1 MLIRMLV
8 NAALRCGL
16 KPLWSDI
23 PSVAHMRAT
32 YLRIDRLGTL
42 GRRPVRVHVEDVGGV
57 SVEWIGRPDAAR
69 DGVILYLH
77 GGGFAVRAAA
87 ADRRYCAG
95 LARRT
100 GRPVVLVPYRL
111 APEFPFPAG
120 LDDCCA
126 VYAGLLAAGIAPHRI
141 VVIGHSAGAN
151 LALALLMRARDEG
164 RPQPAGGIL
173 LSAPTDLTAGSPSA
187 TANAARD
194 SMQGP
199 NIWPW
204 VRIHYLGAVAPTHPY
219 ASPLLGDWAGLAP
232 LHFHV
237 SDNEI
242 ILDDSRRAVARARDA
257 GNRVTLSVWHDVPHS
272 FYYMN
277 ALREAWRCRDEV
289 VAFAEDALRQA

>member
-1 MLIRMLV
+1 MLIRTIV
-8 NAALRCGL
+8 NSGLRRGL
-16 KPLWSDI
+16 KPLWNDI
-23 PSVAHMRAT
+23 PSVGRMRAT

-42 GRRPVRVHVEDVGGV
+42 GRRPVRVHAAEVGGV
-57 SVEWIGRPDAAR
+57 GVEWIGRPDAAR

-77 GGGFAVRAAA
+77 GGGFAVRPAL

-100 GRPVVLVPYRL
+100 GCPVVLVPYRL

-120 LDDCCA
+120 LEDCCA
-126 VYAGLLAAGIAPHRI
+126 AYAGLLAAGIPAHKI

-151 LALALLMRARDEG
+151 LALVLLMRARDNG
-164 RPQPAGGIL
+164 WPQPAAGIL

-187 TANAARD
+187 SANAARD

-204 VRIHYLGAVAPTHPY
+204 VRMTYLGAVDPAHPEV
-219 ASPLLGDWAGLAP
+219 SPLFGDWAGLAP

-237 SDNEI
+237 SDTEI
-242 ILDDSRRAVARARDA
+242 ILDDSGRAAERARQA
-257 GNRVTLSVWHDVPHS
+257 GNRVTLSIWHDVPHS

-277 ALREAWRCRDEV
+277 ALREAWRCRAEV
-289 VAFAEDALRQA
+289 VAFVTDALRRT

>member
-1 MLIRMLV
+1 MLIRTIV
-8 NAALRCGL
+8 NAGLRRAL
-16 KPLWSDI
+16 KPLWNDI
-23 PSVAHMRAT
+23 PSVARMRAA
-32 YLRIDRLGTL
+32 YRRIDRLGAL
-42 GRRPVRVHVEDVGGV
+42 GRRPVPFQVADVGGIG
-57 SVEWIGRPDAAR
+57 VEWIGRRDAAR

-111 APEFPFPAG
+111 APECPFPAG

-126 VYAGLLAAGIAPHRI
+126 VYAGLLAAGILPRKI

-151 LALALLMRARDEG
+151 LALVLLMRARDYG
-164 RPQPAGGIL
+164 WPQPAGGIL

-187 TANAARD
+187 SANAARD

-204 VRIHYLGAVAPTHPY
+204 VRMTYLAAVAPEHPDV
-219 ASPLLGDWAGLAP
+219 SPLFGDWAGLAP

-237 SDNEI
+237 SDTEI
-242 ILDDSRRAVARARDA
+242 ILDDSRRAAERARQA
-257 GNRVTLSVWHDVPHS
+257 GNAVTLSIWHDVPHS

-277 ALREAWRCRDEV
+277 ALREAWRCRAEV
-289 VAFAEDALRQA
+289 VAFIGHVLRRE

>member
-1 MLIRMLV
+1 MLIRTLV
-8 NAALRCGL
+8 NAGLRRAL
-16 KPLWSDI
+16 KPLWNDI
-23 PSVAHMRAT
+23 PSVARMRAA
-32 YLRIDRLGTL
+32 YLRIDRLGAL
-42 GRRPVRVHVEDVGGV
+42 GRRPVPVHVADAGGV
-57 SVEWIGRPDAAR
+57 AVEWIGQPAAAR

-126 VYAGLLAAGIAPHRI
+126 VYAGLLAAGIAPQRI

-151 LALALLMRARDEG
+151 LALALLMRARDNG
-164 RPQPAGGIL
+164 SPQPAGCIL
-173 LSAPTDLTAGSPSA
+173 LSAPIDLTAGSPSA
-187 TANAARD
+187 SANAARD

-204 VRIHYLGAVAPTHPY
+204 VRMTYLGGVAPDHPDV
-219 ASPLLGDWAGLAP
+219 SPLFGDWAGLAP

-237 SDNEI
+237 SDTEI
-242 ILDDSRRAVARARDA
+242 ILDDSRRAVERARAA
-257 GNRVTLSVWHDVPHS
+257 GNRAALTVWHDLPHS
-272 FYYMN
+272 FYYMY

-289 VAFAEDALRQA
+289 VAFVGAALRRE

>member
-1 MLIRMLV
+1 MLIRTIV
-8 NAALRCGL
+8 NAGLRHAL
-16 KPLWSDI
+16 KPLWNDI
-23 PSVAHMRAT
+23 PSVPRMRAT

-42 GRRPVRVHVEDVGGV
+42 GRPPVRVDVADVGGV
-57 SVEWIGRPDAAR
+57 TVEWIGRPDTAR

-111 APEFPFPAG
+111 APECPFPAG

-126 VYAGLLAAGIAPHRI
+126 VYAGLLAAGIPAHKI

-151 LALALLMRARDEG
+151 LALVLLMRARDKG
-164 RPQPAGGIL
+164 WRQPAGCIL
-173 LSAPTDLTAGSPSA
+173 LSAPIDLTAGSPSA
-187 TANAARD
+187 SANAARD

-204 VRIHYLGAVAPTHPY
+204 VRMTYLGAVAPDHPDV
-219 ASPLLGDWAGLAP
+219 SPLFGDWAGLAP

-237 SDNEI
+237 SDTEI
-242 ILDDSRRAVARARDA
+242 ILDDSRRAAERARAA
-257 GNRVTLSVWHDVPHS
+257 GNRVALSIWHDVPHS
-272 FYYMN
+272 FYYMY
-277 ALREAWRCRDEV
+277 ALREAWRCRGEV
-289 VAFAEDALRQA
+289 VAFVTDALRQK

>member
-1 MLIRMLV
+1 MLIRTLV
-8 NAALRCGL
+8 NAGLRRGL
-16 KPLWSDI
+16 KPLWNDI

-42 GRRPVRVHVEDVGGV
+42 GRRPVRVHVADVGGV

-111 APEFPFPAG
+111 APECPFPAG

-126 VYAGLLAAGIAPHRI
+126 VYAGLLAAGIPAHKI

-151 LALALLMRARDEG
+151 LALVLLMRARDNG
-164 RPQPAGGIL
+164 WPQPAGCIL
-173 LSAPTDLTAGSPSA
+173 LSAPIDLTAGSPSA

-204 VRIHYLGAVAPTHPY
+204 VRMTYLGAVAPDHPDV
-219 ASPLLGDWAGLAP
+219 SPLFGDWAGLAP
-232 LHFHV
+232 IHFHV
-237 SDNEI
+237 SDTEI
-242 ILDDSRRAVARARDA
+242 ILDDSRRAVERAREA

-289 VAFAEDALRQA
+289 VAFVTDALRST

>member
-1 MLIRMLV
+1 MLIRTIV
-8 NAALRCGL
+8 NAGLRHAL
-16 KPLWSDI
+16 KPLWNDI
-23 PSVAHMRAT
+23 PSVERMRAA
-32 YLRIDRLGTL
+32 YRRIDRLGTL
-42 GRRPVRVHVEDVGGV
+42 GRRPVRVDVADVGGV
-57 SVEWIGRPDAAR
+57 AVEWIGRRESACE
-69 DGVILYLH
+69 GVILYLH

-100 GRPVVLVPYRL
+100 GRPVVSVPYRL
-111 APEFPFPAG
+111 APECPFPAG
-120 LDDCCA
+120 LDDCRA
-126 VYAGLLAAGIAPHRI
+126 VYAGLLATGIPPHKI

-151 LALALLMRARDEG
+151 LALVLLMRARDNG
-164 RPQPAGGIL
+164 WPQPAGCIL

-204 VRIHYLGAVAPTHPY
+204 VRMTYLGAVAPDHPDV
-219 ASPLLGDWAGLAP
+219 SPLFGDWAGLAP

-237 SDNEI
+237 SDTEI
-242 ILDDSRRAVARARDA
+242 ILDDSRRAVECAREA
-257 GNRVTLSVWHDVPHS
+257 GNRVTLTVWHDMPHS

-289 VAFAEDALRQA
+289 VGFVADALG